1 MTLIIRRLTPADR
14 PVLEML
20 WRTAADKT
28 ATALPGARLMRQPT
42 DLAILQSLIDDPITR
57 AAVSAAA
64 EAFAIA
70 FGEVLIA
77 LEARIKHGIPLQ
89 WCVVIDEY
97 GTHFAI
103 KHVEFDALIR
113 INYAL
118 ENSLEYGGAFEVARL
133 FSNLVTIIDE
143 EVEQGNARR
152 SPKD

>member
-20 WRTAADKT
+20 WRTAADKA
-28 ATALPGARLMRQPT
+28 ATVLPGARLMRQRT
-42 DLAILQSLIDDPITR
+42 DLPILQSLIDDPTTR
-57 AAVSAAA
+57 AAVFAAT

-77 LEARIKHGIPLQ
+77 LEARFKSGIPLQ
-89 WCVVIDEY
+89 WCVVTDED
-97 GTHFAI
+97 GTNFAI
-103 KHVEFDALIR
+103 KHVEFDAVIR
-113 INYAL
+113 MNYAL
-118 ENSLEYGGAFEVARL
+118 ENKMADGGPFKVSSLL
-133 FSNLVTIIDE
+133 SSLVTMIEE